1 MRVRVL
7 FFGGLKE
14 LAGKSVEEVELREG
28 ARVADL
34 LATYG
39 SQLPQLG
46 KWFASM
52 AVAVNQQYARP
63 ETILKAND
71 EVAFLPPVSGGSD
84 DTPFVRIVREPI
96 VPHDIIPLLERPQ
109 DGAIVI
115 FDGMVRNH
123 SRNRT
128 TLYLEYDAYESMALT
143 KLQELVAEAKQRFT
157 IRNVALVH
165 RLGHLEVGE
174 SSVLIAVFSA
184 HRADAFDAC
193 RWIIDTLKRTVPI
206 WKKEYFEDG
215 AVWADGDPFPD
226 EIPRAN
232 S

>member
-184 HRADAFDAC
+184 HRAAAFDAC

-206 WKKEYFEDG
+206 WKKEYFEGG